1 MVKNEFKEVSLTPNE
16 VRLVYQWIVGA
27 LADGCTL
34 DDDVKREFK
43 LFKKIVP
50 ANYYEEFARTMNL
63 AEDTKT
69 VREFLQFV
77 S

>member
-1 MVKNEFKEVSLTPNE
+1 MDKDEFKKVSLTPSE

-34 DDDVKREFK
+34 YDDVKREFK
-43 LFKKIVP
+43 LFKKIVT
-50 ANYYEEFARTMNL
+50 ANYYEEFARTMIL
-63 AEDTKT
+63 AENTKT

>member
-1 MVKNEFKEVSLTPNE
+1 MDKNEFKEVSLTSNE

-34 DDDVKREFK
+34 DDDVKSEFK

-50 ANYYEEFARTMNL
+50 ANRYEEFARTMNL
-63 AEDTKT
+63 AEDTKI